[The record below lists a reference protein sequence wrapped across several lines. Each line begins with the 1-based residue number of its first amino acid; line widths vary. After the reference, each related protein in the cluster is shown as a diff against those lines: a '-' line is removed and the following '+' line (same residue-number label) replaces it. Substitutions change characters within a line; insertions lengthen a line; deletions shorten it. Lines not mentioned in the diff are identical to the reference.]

1 MSLNS
6 YNKDQYFAKYI
17 PRFLP
22 VEGGTGR
29 EVGDGLL
36 GVRAAVDP
44 GIYLP
49 GYLPHQ
55 SARQLAS
62 LAMNKSNVLI
72 VIRFYCST
80 VSCIIYI

>member
-6 YNKDQYFAKYI
+6 YNKDQYFTKYI

-22 VEGGTGR
+22 VEGGTGS

-44 GIYLP
+44 GIHLP

-55 SARQLAS
+55 SARQLTS
-62 LAMNKSNVLI
+62 LVMNTCSLINGLINQTSVL
-72 VIRFYCST
+72 
-80 VSCIIYI
+80 

>member
-1 MSLNS
+1 MT
-6 YNKDQYFAKYI
+6 YFAKYI
-17 PRFLP
+17 HPFLP
-22 VEGGTGR
+22 VERGTGS

-55 SARQLAS
+55 PARKLAP
-62 LAMNKSNVLI
+62 
-72 VIRFYCST
+72 
-80 VSCIIYI
+80 